1 MKPENNVSYQQI
13 LASLQKAI
21 LSFQSCEYGCLLLRV
36 CIDHTSAQNCVGSWL
51 GGEVGGGGEVGADTN
66 ECDLTA
72 TGWLAARQTFQI
84 MNGGAR
90 GPPEPLETGLEL
102 PKICYSSGLSQSSLE

>member
-1 MKPENNVSYQQI
+1 MFPINKSSLHCRKQYYHFNLVNMAVSCAERI
-13 LASLQKAI
+13 L
-21 LSFQSCEYGCLLLRV
+21 
-36 CIDHTSAQNCVGSWL
+36 TSAQNCVGSWL

-84 MNGGAR
+84 MNGG
-90 GPPEPLETGLEL
+90 
-102 PKICYSSGLSQSSLE
+102 S

>member
-21 LSFQSCEYGCLLLRV
+21 LSFQSCEYGCLLRRV
-36 CIDHTSAQNCVGSWL
+36 YIEHTSVQNCVGSWL

-84 MNGGAR
+84 MNGG
-90 GPPEPLETGLEL
+90 
-102 PKICYSSGLSQSSLE
+102 S

>member
-1 MKPENNVSYQQI
+1 MYIE
-13 LASLQKAI
+13 
-21 LSFQSCEYGCLLLRV
+21 
-36 CIDHTSAQNCVGSWL
+36 HTSVQNCVGSRL

-84 MNGGAR
+84 MNGG
-90 GPPEPLETGLEL
+90 
-102 PKICYSSGLSQSSLE
+102 S